1 MISTYVWFLLFSN
14 AKQKSK
20 YEFWDNIE
28 ISVTKNNFEAICT
41 KEEWKDYSL
50 AEKCVSNVEHET
62 SEPQNCY
69 PQTT

>member
-1 MISTYVWFLLFSN
+1 MRNKKINMSFEIIET
-14 AKQKSK
+14 SK
-20 YEFWDNIE
+20 IGFWGNTE
-28 ISVTKNNFEAICT
+28 VL
-41 KEEWKDYSL
+41 WKDYFF